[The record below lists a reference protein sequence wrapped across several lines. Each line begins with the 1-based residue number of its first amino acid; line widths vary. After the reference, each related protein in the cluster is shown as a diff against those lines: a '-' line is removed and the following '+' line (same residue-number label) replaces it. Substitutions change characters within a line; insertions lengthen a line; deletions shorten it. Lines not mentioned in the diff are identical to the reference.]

1 MTEDV
6 SISEVASVDSE
17 KAKQILM
24 GDLDVLL
31 ERYLDLVHQ
40 YNSLHQSISKEF
52 ASGYLSLA
60 QANFSNHNRLRYGQD
75 FYDDRMQASTKF
87 LVKPP
92 TDELFDD
99 ADDERLLKYTI
110 SLFTLQPASGSPET
124 TKSTADEASTK
135 SQTDIESKP
144 PTSDP
149 LKWFGI
155 LVPPALRAS
164 QNSFKNAVTEK
175 ITLLANLSNEMR
187 SMEIEIRR
195 IRKKIKKLG

>member
-1 MTEDV
+1 MAEDV
-6 SISEVASVDSE
+6 SMSGVASVDSE
-17 KAKQILM
+17 EVKQTLM

-40 YNSLHQSISKEF
+40 YNSLHQSTSKEF

-92 TDELFDD
+92 TDEPFDD
-99 ADDERLLKYTI
+99 AGDEQLLKYTL
-110 SLFTLQPASGSPET
+110 SLVAVQPASSPET
-124 TKSTADEASTK
+124 TKSTVDEASTE
-135 SQTDIESKP
+135 SQTDMESKP

>member
-1 MTEDV
+1 
-6 SISEVASVDSE
+6 
-17 KAKQILM
+17 
-24 GDLDVLL
+24 
-31 ERYLDLVHQ
+31 
-40 YNSLHQSISKEF
+40 
-52 ASGYLSLA
+52 
-60 QANFSNHNRLRYGQD
+60 
-75 FYDDRMQASTKF
+75 MQASTKF

-92 TDELFDD
+92 TDGPFDD
-99 ADDERLLKYTI
+99 ADDEQLLKYTI
-110 SLFTLQPASGSPET
+110 SLSAVQPAFRSPEA
-124 TKSTADEASTK
+124 TKSTADEASTE
-135 SQTDIESKP
+135 SQTDMESKP